1 MTGWNIDLPGTMYLS
16 GDSPD
21 YEKQWMVN
29 ALAGAQHIGIDTET
43 TGLVKWKDIPLYW
56 SVAWD
61 NYRATLSADTLYYFK
76 NVFADPTKDWVLAN
90 AKYDMHILANVGI
103 ELLGRWNCIQVM
115 HSLLYEDKPHKLK
128 YICQQILGW
137 TWADFQDTFGK
148 IGKKQSAEDVIR
160 KAESSDMQLLIEYA
174 ANDAWGTLGG
184 FWELKKQLEASYTY
198 SLFQN
203 IPPYINTL
211 WDFFTKVELPYT
223 KVLWK
228 MERRGILVDVP
239 HLERSEPTA
248 KKEIVAL
255 EKEITKLAGYN
266 FNPRSTPQLQKY
278 FFEQQNMSPLRMTK
292 GGKSGVR
299 KPSVDEKFLEYH
311 KNDSPMAGLLTKH
324 RELSKLHGTYI
335 VGLRDLCDPNGRIH
349 TSFNQDVART
359 GRLSSSGPNLQ
370 NIPRPENDKWNLR
383 GAFITQPGWG
393 MVASDYSQLEMRLLA
408 VAAEEQDMADIFK
421 RGWDIHCGNAALMY
435 NMPYEDIT
443 TGKKLSKDADSM
455 QEAELIGISEEK
467 SPGISQRAL
476 ESGSSLAAYLRLC
489 AEYRAAAKNIGFGL
503 NYGMGPTKLANDLGC
518 TRKEA
523 MDKIDTYK
531 ATYPAVTNF
540 FKEAVE
546 EARRYGYSFTIL
558 GRRRNLPQI
567 LSNNRAD
574 RAAGERLAVNTQ
586 IQGSAAD
593 VTKVAQLNIDALG
606 LDNMYNCHML
616 LQIHD
621 ELVFECPQECVE
633 NVKLEVEEM
642 MAHPFCKDLLVP
654 LDAEA
659 GSGLSWG
666 EAK

>member
-16 GDSPD
+16 GDSPE

-29 ALAGAQHIGIDTET
+29 ALADAQHIAIDTET

-61 NYRATLSADTLYYFK
+61 NYRATLRADTLYYFLD
-76 NVFADPTKDWVLAN
+76 VFANPEKDWILAN

-103 ELLGRWNCIQVM
+103 AILGRWNCIQVM
-115 HSLLYEDKPHKLK
+115 HSLLYEDKPHRLK

-137 TWADFQDTFGK
+137 SWADFQDTFGK

-160 KAESSDMQLLIEYA
+160 KAESNDMQLLIEYA

-184 FWELKKQLEASYTY
+184 FLELKKQLETTYTH

-211 WDFFTKVELPYT
+211 WDFFTKVERPYT

-255 EKEITKLAGYN
+255 DKEITKLAGYN
-266 FNPRSTPQLQKY
+266 INPNSTPQLQKY
-278 FFEQQNMSPLRMTK
+278 FFEQQGMSPLRMTK

-311 KNDSPMAGLLTKH
+311 KHDSPMAGLLMTH

-335 VGLRDLCDPNGRIH
+335 VGLRDLCDPHGRIH

-359 GRLSSSGPNLQ
+359 GRLSSSEPNLQ

-383 GAFITQPGWG
+383 SAFITQPGWG
-393 MVASDYSQLEMRLLA
+393 MVACDYSQLEMRLLA
-408 VAAEEQDMADIFK
+408 CAAQEQDMADVFK

-443 TGKKLSKDADSM
+443 TGKKLAKNAKDMD
-455 QEAELIGISEEK
+455 EAELMCEAEDR
-467 SPGISQRAL
+467 SPGILLRAQGAGGTL
-476 ESGSSLAAYLRLC
+476 EGYLRMC
-489 AEYRAAAKNIGFGL
+489 SEYRADAKNIGFGL
-503 NYGMGPTKLANDLGC
+503 NYGMGSRKLANDLGC
-518 TRKEA
+518 GVPEA
-523 MDKIDTYK
+523 KDKIATYK

-546 EARRYGYSFTIL
+546 EARETGYSFTIL

-593 VTKVAQLNIDALG
+593 VTRMAQLNIDALG
-606 LDNMYNCHML
+606 LDRMYDCHML

-621 ELVFECPQECVE
+621 ELVFECPQECTE
-633 NVKLEVEEM
+633 DVKLEVEEM
-642 MAHPFCKDLLVP
+642 MQHPFCRDLMVP

-659 GSGLSWG
+659 GSGMSWG